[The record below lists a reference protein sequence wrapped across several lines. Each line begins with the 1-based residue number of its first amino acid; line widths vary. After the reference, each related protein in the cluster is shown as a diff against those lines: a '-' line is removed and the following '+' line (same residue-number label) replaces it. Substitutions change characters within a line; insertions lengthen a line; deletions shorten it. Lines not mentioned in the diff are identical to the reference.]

1 MEIEIVSKKE
11 NPLLNR
17 TEVYFKVEHPNEK
30 TPKRDAVRGKV
41 AEALKVRREQVV
53 VDYMR
58 SEFGMPV
65 TSGYAKVYRSPEDI
79 EKIEREHIRKRN
91 AIKSEKKEEGENK
104 EGGE

>member
-1 MEIEIVSKKE
+1 MEIEIINKRE

-17 TEVYFKVEHPNEK
+17 IEVYFKVEHPNEK

-58 SEFGMPV
+58 SEYGMPV
-65 TSGYAKVYRSPEDI
+65 TKGYAKVYSSPEDI
-79 EKIEREHIRKRN
+79 EKIERDHIKKRN
-91 AIKSEKKEEGENK
+91 AVKKEEESK

>member
-1 MEIEIVSKKE
+1 MDIEIVSKRE

-53 VDYMR
+53 IDYMK

-65 TSGYAKVYRSPEDI
+65 TKGYAKVYKKPEDI
-79 EKIEREHIRKRN
+79 EKIEREHIKKRN
-91 AIKSEKKEEGENK
+91 AVKKEESDNK